1 MSNFF
6 KQSWLVLVCAAL
18 FGLLLA
24 IVYSS
29 FQPLIEANQRAK
41 LQRGIRSILANA
53 ETIDADTLTIGSGND
68 AEEVVV
74 YTGLDL
80 NSERIGYVF
89 KAAGTGFQDKLELL
103 IGVGPRLETFQGI
116 AILFAAETPGFGDA
130 VRDSAIFRCQ
140 FVGAP
145 AQDLYVIKAGDRNKT
160 DDAEIVAITGATITS
175 KAVTN
180 IINKRW
186 QTIKPLL
193 KTGS

>member
-1 MSNFF
+1 MLNFM
-6 KQSWLVLVCAAL
+6 KQSWLVLLCATA

-24 IVYSS
+24 QIYSS
-29 FQPLIEANQRAK
+29 WKPLIEANQREK
-41 LQRGIRSILANA
+41 LQRGIRSILADA
-53 ETIDADTLTIGSGND
+53 ETIDADTLTIGRGAT
-68 AEEVVV
+68 AEEAVIYQGIDTEGSTV
-74 YTGLDL
+74 
-80 NSERIGYVF
+80 GYVF

-103 IGVGPRLETFQGI
+103 VGVGPQLQVFKGI

-130 VRDSAIFRCQ
+130 VRDSAIFKCQ

-160 DDAEIVAITGATITS
+160 DDLEIVSITGATITS
-175 KAVTN
+175 EAVTN

-193 KTGS
+193 NSGS